1 MMETTETIIEAL
13 KGNMMKDSPDC
24 MMSPECLEDFGLGSV
39 DCPHC
44 GNTGMVNEIVTLPS
58 GYRDIVSHECECMK
72 LRRSYRTMRQAGLD
86 GLINTCTLDRY
97 TTEDARAKSVKDA
110 AQRFIDAK
118 EGWFFIGGQVGSG
131 KTHICT
137 AVCWE
142 LVNRGNELIY
152 FLWRDKANSLK
163 AGRNEREWFEKEIQK
178 YQRIPL
184 LYLDDFWKGT
194 ITEADINLAFE
205 IINARYNNPQ
215 LRTVISSELP
225 IEKILSIDEAV
236 GSRIVERA
244 RGFVCLAPDENY
256 RLRKK

>member
-1 MMETTETIIEAL
+1 MQAF
-13 KGNMMKDSPDC
+13 KNNMRSDSQAC
-24 MMSPECLEDFGLGSV
+24 MMSAERLDDFGLGAV
-39 DCPHC
+39 DCPRC
-44 GNTGMVNEIVTLPS
+44 GNTGMVNEIVTLAS
-58 GYRDIVSHECECMK
+58 GFRDIVSHECSCMK
-72 LRRSYRTMRQAGLD
+72 MRRSYRTMKQAGLD
-86 GLINTCTLDRY
+86 GLIDTCTLDRY
-97 TTEDARAKSVKDA
+97 TAENVRAKNVKEA
-110 AQRFIDAK
+110 AQRFIDAS

-137 AVCWE
+137 AISWE

-152 FLWRDKANSLK
+152 FLWRDKASSLK
-163 AGRNEREWFEKEIQK
+163 AGRNERQWFEKEIEK

-256 RLRKK
+256 RLRKR